1 MVAEIDTTRHFSAK
15 LSKVLKQL
23 VDQAQYI
30 DCFRTLHPTAQE
42 FTFHRGAHMAQS
54 RLDRVYAPPHL
65 ADKVVTTCHKASIS
79 DHCRV
84 EVAFNMATGQT
95 RRRSHFP
102 GFWKLNT
109 SVLDNEDFHAQFNV
123 LFESL
128 SSLTDEYDD
137 IAQWWEILAK
147 PTII

>member
-1 MVAEIDTTRHFSAK
+1 MTT
-15 LSKVLKQL
+15 
-23 VDQAQYI
+23 
-30 DCFRTLHPTAQE
+30 
-42 FTFHRGAHMAQS
+42 G
-54 RLDRVYAPPHL
+54 
-65 ADKVVTTCHKASIS
+65 
-79 DHCRV
+79 RV
-84 EVAFNMATGQT
+84 EVAFNMLTGQT

-128 SSLTDEYDD
+128 SSLTAEYDD

-147 PTII
+147 PTIIKFCKDYSYQLAQQRKSTKRFLSAYLKILIQQEMLLQLKKSYGRY